1 MSFSRFEQLDDT
13 PQAKAGQKRPREDDM
28 DEDEDEDEAK
38 AKQAALTKAQKKKS
52 NKKLKVQNGDA
63 IPAGAPSSDKK
74 GTEKE
79 KRPESS
85 PEASKK
91 EVKEKKEHKKEEKEK
106 KKEEKKG
113 KKEKKEQTNAAPT
126 ASTSVDPS
134 SKKKTLAGGL
144 VIDDA
149 KVGTGKTAKA
159 GSLCSMRYIG
169 KLSSGTVFDSNTKGK
184 PVSVQRATMAR
195 EHGIHFLRSS
205 HLNSAAERLSKAGI
219 SASNSL
225 VPSD

>member
-28 DEDEDEDEAK
+28 DEDEDEDEVK

-52 NKKLKVQNGDA
+52 NKKLKVQNGEA
-63 IPAGAPSSDKK
+63 IPAGAPSPDKK
-74 GTEKE
+74 A
-79 KRPESS
+79 S

-126 ASTSVDPS
+126 ASTSVDSP

-144 VIDDA
+144 VIEDA

-184 PVSVQRATMAR
+184 PVSVQRATIAQER
-195 EHGIHFLRSS
+195 DIDFLCSS
-205 HLNSAAERLSKAGI
+205 HLNSGAERLSKAGI
-219 SASNSL
+219 SAYNNL